1 MDPRHLMQL
10 AVVVELGSVTKA
22 ARKLNLTQPT
32 LSRTI
37 RVIED
42 RVGGKVLRRGRY
54 GVTATQIGQ
63 RLAEEGRAIILHAEA
78 AQLAVQEWRHGLG
91 GDVRL
96 GLGPMLAVSLMAEFF
111 SRNAGS
117 APAYGLKLST
127 DLPMAL
133 LDRLKADELDAA
145 ILPHDLSR
153 RDDTL
158 HRDLL
163 FTDRL
168 AIFVGSRDPLAGQ
181 SGVDPARLADHAWIT
196 VSERAGLFDL
206 THGALEALGLPDV
219 IPRIENSGD
228 VMITFRLLE
237 QTRACAVLPLRLA
250 SLVQDRFRIAPVTV
264 TASLPTRDVGFW
276 TTPTGRDRP
285 EVVDFRARLRAFL
298 PVVGLAG

>member
-10 AVVVELGSVTKA
+10 AVVIELESVTKA

-54 GVTATQIGQ
+54 GVTATDIGQ
-63 RLAEEGRAIILHAEA
+63 RLAEEGRAIILHAQA
-78 AQLAVQEWRHGLG
+78 AQSAVQDWRHGLG

-96 GLGPMLAVSLMAEFF
+96 GLGPMLAASLMAEFF
-111 SRNAGS
+111 GRTADV
-117 APAYGLKLST
+117 PVAYGLKLST

-153 RDDTL
+153 RDDAL
-158 HRDLL
+158 HRELL
-163 FTDRL
+163 FTDHL
-168 AIFVGSRDPLAGQ
+168 AIFVGGQDPLAGQ
-181 SGVDPARLADHAWIT
+181 TGVDPTHLADHTWIT

-206 THGALEALGLPDV
+206 TRGTLDALGLPDV
-219 IPRIENSGD
+219 IPRVENSGD

-250 SLVQDRFRIAPVTV
+250 GLVQDRFNIAPVSM
-264 TASLPTRDVGFW
+264 TAPLPTRDIGVW
-276 TTPTGRDRP
+276 TTPSGRDRP
-285 EVVDFRARLRAFL
+285 EVVDFLTRLRAFL
-298 PVVGLAG
+298 PVVGLAD